1 MRITVLGS
9 SGTYPRPG
17 EACNGFL
24 IQESGANIVVDFGT
38 GCMANLLNTVDFTR
52 LDAVIISHMHV
63 DHYLD
68 LYPLFYALRFHLDK
82 PWGLPLYAPRGGL
95 ETMGRVLGEDSRAY
109 LDRVF
114 TPFELRDGESV
125 PVGPLQVHCYPAS
138 HPVEA
143 FCLRLEAAEGP
154 VRILGYSGDTA
165 PCPGLVEAARGVDLF
180 LCEATMINSFAEHAH
195 GHMTSRGAGETASEA
210 GAARLVLTHIWPTFD
225 REQSRREAAEA
236 YEGPLA
242 VALQGMILDV

>member
-1 MRITVLGS
+1 MRVIVLGG

-24 IQESGANIVVDFGT
+24 IQESGADILLDFGT
-38 GCMANLLNTVDFTR
+38 GCMANLLKTVDFTR
-52 LDAVIISHMHV
+52 LDAVVISHMHV

-68 LYPLFYALRFHLDK
+68 LYPLFYAMRFHLDK
-82 PWGLPLYAPRGGL
+82 PWGLPLYAPRGAL
-95 ETMGRVLGEDSRAY
+95 ATMGKIMGEDSRAY
-109 LDRVF
+109 LERVF
-114 TPFELRDGESV
+114 TPYDLQVGESFRA
-125 PVGPLQVHCYPAS
+125 GPLQVQCYPAF

-143 FCLRLEAAEGP
+143 FCLRLETVDGP
-154 VRILGYSGDTA
+154 ARTLGYSGDTA

-195 GHMTSRGAGETASEA
+195 GHMTSAGAGQAAREA

-225 REQSRREAAEA
+225 REQSRSEAAEA
-236 YEGPLA
+236 YDGPVD
-242 VALQGMILDV
+242 VALQDMILDI

>member
-24 IQESGANIVVDFGT
+24 IQEAGAHVVLDFGT
-38 GCMANLLNTVDFTR
+38 GCMANLLKTVDFTE

-68 LYPLFYALRFHLDK
+68 LYPLYYALRFHLGK
-82 PWGLPLYAPRGGL
+82 PWGLPLYAPPGAL
-95 ETMGRVLGEDSRAY
+95 EIMGRVLGEDARAY

-114 TPFELRDGESV
+114 TPCELREGESLTIGSLRV
-125 PVGPLQVHCYPAS
+125 RCYPAS

-143 FCLRLEAAEGP
+143 FCLRLETLNGP
-154 VRILGYSGDTA
+154 ALTLGYSGDTE
-165 PCPGLVEAARGVDLF
+165 PCPGLTEAARGADLF

-195 GHMTSRGAGETASEA
+195 GHLTSQGAGEAAREA
-210 GAARLVLTHIWPTFD
+210 GAHRLVLTHIWPTFD
-225 REQSRREAAEA
+225 REQSRSEAAAA
-236 YEGPLA
+236 YDAPVE

>member
-24 IQESGANIVVDFGT
+24 IQESGAHIVLDFGT
-38 GCMANLLNTVDFTR
+38 GCMANLLKTVDFTR
-52 LDAVIISHMHV
+52 LDAVIISHLHV

-82 PWGLPLYAPRGGL
+82 PWGLPLYAPRGVL
-95 ETMGRVLGEDSRAY
+95 ETMGRVLGDDSRAY

-114 TPFELRDGESV
+114 APVELQAGETI

-143 FCLRLEAAEGP
+143 FCLRLEAVEG
-154 VRILGYSGDTA
+154 RLGTLGYSGDTA
-165 PCPGLVEAARGVDLF
+165 PCPGLVAAARGVDLL
-180 LCEATMINSFAEHAH
+180 LCEATMINSFEEHAH
-195 GHMTSRGAGETASEA
+195 GHLTSRGAGEAAREA
-210 GAARLVLTHIWPTFD
+210 GASRLALTHIWPTFD

-236 YEGPLA
+236 YGAA
-242 VALQGMILDV
+242 VEIALQDMILEV